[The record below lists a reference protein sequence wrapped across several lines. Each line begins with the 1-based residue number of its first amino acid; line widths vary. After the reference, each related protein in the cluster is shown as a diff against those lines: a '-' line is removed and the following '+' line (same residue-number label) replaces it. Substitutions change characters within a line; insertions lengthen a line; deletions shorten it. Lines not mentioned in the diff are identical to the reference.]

1 MTLRTALNRA
11 ARNHVYAA
19 GAGLLFASAT
29 IRLFWFSTPEF
40 VTAAS
45 GIYGDMAIAVAGF
58 IAVAL
63 GLKRWGDIEGQRL
76 AMRNPRTP
84 ITGDFD

>member
-1 MTLRTALNRA
+1 MTFRTALNRA

-19 GAGLLFASAT
+19 GGGLLFAGTT
-29 IRLFWFSTPEF
+29 IKLFWFSDATF

-45 GIYGDMAIAVAGF
+45 DIYGDMALAVAGF

-63 GLKRWGDIEGQRL
+63 GLKRWGDIEGQRM
-76 AMRNPRTP
+76 AMRGPGEGKP
-84 ITGDFD
+84 GEFD